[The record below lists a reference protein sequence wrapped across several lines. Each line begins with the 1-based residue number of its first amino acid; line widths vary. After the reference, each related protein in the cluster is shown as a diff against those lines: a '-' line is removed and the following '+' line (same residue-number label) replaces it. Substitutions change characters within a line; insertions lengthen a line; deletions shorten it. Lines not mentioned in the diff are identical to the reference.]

1 MDNDNLEKLA
11 TFGIYEPKD
20 TPILY
25 HYCDL
30 NTFLA
35 IIQNS
40 TIRFSD
46 INTMNDYGESHWPYQ
61 RFIEAINIEK
71 SKYPIEF
78 YDNLDEI
85 ISQMQTKMLPAISC
99 FSMDGDV
106 LSQWRSYA
114 DDGRGVSIGFDGDK
128 IRKLSVKFGKI
139 VYDRAEQI
147 DFFKSLFATV
157 YPAWNSLQSDGK
169 LRGKFIEL
177 VMYHAVDMCLMKNPA
192 FAEEKEIR
200 LTRILTPHKDGTYWR
215 LSDKGGSSADKA
227 SKKSQN
233 IKYRSRNGGLIAYVD
248 LPFSGLGKSVIR
260 EVVIG
265 PKSNN
270 NGNEVSMALTSF
282 GFKDFKIIKSKATYR

>member
-1 MDNDNLEKLA
+1 MDDNNLEKLA
-11 TFGIYEPKD
+11 SFGIYEPKD

-46 INTMNDYGESHWPYQ
+46 INTMNDYGELHWPYQ

-71 SKYPIEF
+71 TKYPNEF
-78 YDNLDEI
+78 YDELDEI
-85 ISQMQTKMLPAISC
+85 ISQTQLKMLPAISC
-99 FSMDGDV
+99 FSLDGDV
-106 LSQWRSYA
+106 LSQWRAYA
-114 DDGRGVSIGFDGDK
+114 DDGRGVSIGFDGNK
-128 IRKLSVKFGKI
+128 IKNLSVKFGKI
-139 VYDRAEQI
+139 VYDKTEQI
-147 DFFKSLFATV
+147 DYFKSLFAIS
-157 YPAWNSLQSDGK
+157 YPIWKAFQSDRK
-169 LRGKFIEL
+169 LLGKFIEF

-200 LTRILTPHKDGTYWR
+200 LTRILTPHNDGAYWR
-215 LSDKGGSSADKA
+215 LSDKGGSSTDKA
-227 SKKSQN
+227 SKKPQT

-260 EVVIG
+260 EVVLG

-282 GFKDFKIIKSKATYR
+282 GFKDFKIIKSNATYR